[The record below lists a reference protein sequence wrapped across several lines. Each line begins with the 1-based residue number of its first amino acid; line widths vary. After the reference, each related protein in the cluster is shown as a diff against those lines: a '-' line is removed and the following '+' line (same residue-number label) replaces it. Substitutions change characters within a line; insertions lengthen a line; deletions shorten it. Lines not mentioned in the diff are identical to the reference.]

1 MQAQPDEEYL
11 EYVRARQGHL
21 LRAAYLVRGD
31 RRAAASLLE
40 ASLRSLARS
49 WHRVRSEDPDGY
61 LRRRLYRE
69 AVSSGRRD
77 RDAPAL
83 LDLTPSQRALAAL
96 LLFEERTDAE
106 AADALGWRVD
116 KVRSQM
122 ERVLG
127 RFRSAE
133 ALADRLRVLA
143 EQLPEPEFAASS
155 WAGAR
160 DDLRRRR
167 RTTAVSVAGLAV
179 FGLLASGL
187 VGPSRSGREDAF
199 PAPTAPAT
207 TEAGGFKRTFSDVA
221 YVVSPEVGSESRL
234 ERLPSRLPEV
244 VASPPRSPRE
254 WDWPPDRPLVA
265 VVLTKLAVGR
275 YAVALVGPD
284 GGPVRVPGVTLE
296 PTRGAGGATSAPL
309 SATAV
314 SPDGRAVV
322 FPQPGRVAFLT
333 VATGDVRSARVPGVR
348 LQRAGWTRTGTNVV
362 TGTDHESWLV
372 EAGSLRVRRLTR
384 AAPAGQFSIAGSG
397 LPRPFVQTWDAEG
410 EYVRGEGLPLRP
422 ELEGRGDTVGS
433 DLGWA
438 GRAVSLVPDIPSSS
452 DGGRAGQG
460 LVAVHAGDPDTVRL
474 LLFGRSADRPQRC
487 CRAVGWRD
495 GVLIFTSRSGTGR
508 VHLLGWDVAS
518 GEVLRVALVPGE
530 AIALG
535 PGL

>member
-1 MQAQPDEEYL
+1 MQARPDEEYV
-11 EYVRARQGHL
+11 EYVRARQGQL

-31 RRAAASLLE
+31 RRATASLLD
-40 ASLRSLARS
+40 ASLRALARD

-61 LRRRLYRE
+61 VRRRLYRE
-69 AVSSGRRD
+69 AVSSSRRD
-77 RDAPAL
+77 HDAPAL

-96 LLFEERTDAE
+96 LLFEDRTDAE

-122 ERVLG
+122 ARVLG
-127 RFRSAE
+127 RVRSAD

-143 EQLPEPEFAASS
+143 EQLPEAEFAASS

-167 RTTAVSVAGLAV
+167 RTTAVTVAGLAA

-187 VGPSRSGREDAF
+187 LGPNHSGREDVV
-199 PAPTAPAT
+199 PAPTTPPI
-207 TEAGGFKRTFSDVA
+207 TETGGFRRTFSDVA
-221 YVVSPEVGSESRL
+221 YVVSPEVGSESLL
-234 ERLPSRLPEV
+234 ERLPSRLPEE
-244 VASPPRSPRE
+244 VASHPPQPGE
-254 WDWPPDRPLVA
+254 WDWPTDRSLVA

-275 YAVALVGPD
+275 YAVTLVGPD
-284 GGPVRVPGVTLE
+284 GVAVRAPGVTLE
-296 PTRGAGGATSAPL
+296 PTRGPDGVASAPL

-314 SPDGRAVV
+314 SPDGRTVV
-322 FPQPGRVAFLT
+322 FPQPGHVAFLT
-333 VATGDVRSARVPGVR
+333 LATGDVRSARVPGVR
-348 LQRAGWTRTGTNVV
+348 LQRAGWTSTGTHVV

-372 EAGSLRVRRLTR
+372 EAGTLRVRRLTR
-384 AAPAGQFSIAGSG
+384 PAPAGQFSIAGSG

-433 DLGWA
+433 HLGWA

-452 DGGRAGQG
+452 DGGRPGQG

-474 LLFGRSADRPQRC
+474 LLFGRSINRPQRC
-487 CRAVGWRD
+487 CRAVGWKD

-508 VHLLGWDVAS
+508 VHLLGWDVGS
-518 GEVLRVALVPGE
+518 GEVLRVSLVPAE